1 MKEEFFKDYQALV
14 QDTNRLKKSEANP
27 FFKSKYVP
35 LKEVLKEA
43 KRLCKK
49 NNFIFIQRPSVY
61 SDKEE
66 IQSTLITELIHI
78 SGESIKGEIKLV
90 AKDKDDPQKL
100 GGAITYMRR
109 YSLST
114 MLGIEEEDDD
124 GNKAAGNVA
133 KNFSKPGTTK
143 APF

>member
-1 MKEEFFKDYQALV
+1 MSDSNEFFKDYQSLL

-35 LKEVLKEA
+35 LKDVLKEA
-43 KRLCKK
+43 KRLCSK
-49 NNFIFIQRPSVY
+49 NNFVFIQRPNVY
-61 SDKEE
+61 GDKED
-66 IQSTLITELIHI
+66 IQSTLITELLHS
-78 SGESIKGEIKLV
+78 SGKKIKGEIKLV

-114 MLGIEEEDDD
+114 MLGIEEDDDDD
-124 GNKAAGNVA
+124 GNISASNVVD
-133 KNFSKPGTTK
+133 SKEI
-143 APF
+143 PF